1 MKLYDNPANLFVAK
15 FLGTANILEGEVEG
29 HTRGVRF
36 RSDNG
41 ASLSLN
47 SGHRQG
53 RGSIVFRPQ
62 NVEII
67 KPGSHE
73 GADHNRITGSVCHM
87 EFLGSVIRYG
97 VDIGKDVVLIDH
109 PHKQGES
116 TFALS
121 SKVDLL
127 VDRDGIQVVA

>member
-1 MKLYDNPANLFVAK
+1 
-15 FLGTANILEGEVEG
+15 
-29 HTRGVRF
+29 
-36 RSDNG
+36 
-41 ASLSLN
+41 
-47 SGHRQG
+47 
-53 RGSIVFRPQ
+53 VFRPQ
-62 NVEII
+62 NVAII
-67 KPGSHE
+67 EPGSHE

-97 VDIGKDVVLIDH
+97 VDIGNDVVLIDH

-116 TFALS
+116 TIALS